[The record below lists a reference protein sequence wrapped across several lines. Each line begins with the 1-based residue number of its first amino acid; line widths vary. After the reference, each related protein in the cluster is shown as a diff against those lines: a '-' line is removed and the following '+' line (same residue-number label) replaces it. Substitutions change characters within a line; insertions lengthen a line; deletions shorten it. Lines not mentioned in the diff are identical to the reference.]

1 MLPAVT
7 EDITSSYGS
16 DNGVYVPVIE
26 DSVSDYNGD
35 GDGEDES
42 SISDCE
48 SVTSGSRI
56 MKLEQ
61 TSSFRLIGMVKVDV
75 SDKLHE
81 IIGKKFV
88 DRLGYYGIDAEIECI
103 HRNLF
108 DVTEIA
114 LARFSSFRL
123 FSNSVEKKNGGDA
136 NVKFAWFGGS
146 KEEIV
151 NIVVHG
157 FGCDN
162 IRNGP
167 GSGSFGCGIVLSA
180 DHSPLESV
188 DAAIVDEDGI
198 KHLLLCRVLMG
209 KSEVVN
215 RGSTQCYPSSD
226 EFQSGVDDLVSP
238 KRIIIW
244 SSQMNT
250 HILPEFVVSF
260 KTLTRSKSDGVVP
273 VRVEKPVSPW
283 IPIPNLLAAL
293 SKILAPKAMEE
304 IMQFRRSY
312 LEHKIC
318 RRDMIKGIGEVTGDR
333 LLLMVLKDFT
343 KQRRSNQVD

>member
-1 MLPAVT
+1 MIPAVT

-26 DSVSDYNGD
+26 GSVSDDNSEDNGNGD
-35 GDGEDES
+35 GEGDS

-56 MKLEQ
+56 VEVEQ
-61 TSSFRLIGMVKVDV
+61 TSSFGLIGMVKVDV

-88 DRLGYYGIDAEIECI
+88 ARLGYYGIDAEIECI

-108 DVTEIA
+108 DFSEIA
-114 LARFSSFRL
+114 QARFSSFRM
-123 FSNSVEKKNGGDA
+123 FANSVEKKNGGDA

-146 KEEIV
+146 KGEIV

-157 FGCDN
+157 FGCHN
-162 IRNGP
+162 IRNA
-167 GSGSFGCGIVLSA
+167 GSFGHGIVLSA

-198 KHLLLCRVLMG
+198 KHILLCRVSMG

-238 KRIIIW
+238 KKIIIW

-260 KTLTRSKSDGVVP
+260 KTLTSIDRP

-283 IPIPNLLAAL
+283 IPIPNLLAVL

-304 IMQFRRSY
+304 IAQFRRSY
-312 LEHKIC
+312 LERKIC
-318 RRDMIKGIGEVTGDR
+318 RRDMIKGIREVTGDR
-333 LLLMVLKDFT
+333 LLLAVLKDFT
-343 KQRRSNQVD
+343 KQRRSNRVD